1 MQISNYTDLYKT
13 ISIVLLLSFQ
23 HAAIHHIA
31 HPYHL
36 CICLIFC
43 HLRYLL
49 LHFCF
54 KIESA
59 LPSRLPALLPFIF
72 IFAPIVLYSCH
83 LYPPYFTARK
93 CFFLFLFSGHCIFYS
108 LWLDLLFQVGHD
120 VPCSFFLQSLSF
132 NYHQSAVLHLDA
144 GTTSVRQSLYS
155 LKYLHKRLWMLFCS
169 PLRCWNLKIANW
181 S

>member
-1 MQISNYTDLYKT
+1 MIFSLATCKYQLILIYTKQFPLFFSFPFSMQQFTTLLTHT
-13 ISIVLLLSFQ
+13 IYAFV
-23 HAAIHHIA
+23 
-31 HPYHL
+31 
-36 CICLIFC
+36 FC

-120 VPCSFFLQSLSF
+120 VACFFFLQSLSF

-169 PLRCWNLKIANW
+169 PLRC
-181 S
+181 